1 MKEISALS
9 LGFLLLAVWP
19 GHAQQSFTEQA
30 LVINVEVPVRV
41 FRGADFVD
49 NLTIDDFELLEDGI
63 PQKIE
68 ACYLIK
74 KRMVQRREE
83 KKRYIP
89 ETSRHFYLFFEIT
102 DYIPKIEEAVEY
114 FCQNILIPGDHLV
127 VITPVKTYRLK
138 DQALQVKPRLAIA
151 EELKSLIR
159 KDCQEGNAEF
169 RSVVSSL
176 TELAKSLSAGIR
188 GGSLVTPVEVRE
200 QDGASASS
208 LQGMQLEEI
217 LLFYG
222 TLLEKLDTLRAVSQ
236 MKMLDFANHLARED
250 GQKYVFLFYQ
260 REYIPQV
267 DPKIILEYAAL
278 YQDNPYIYQTLTNA
292 YKFREREISLDTE
305 RIKQA
310 YADASTAIH
319 FLFITTPRPEVSGV
333 YFEERSEDVFNAF
346 REMTAATGGFFESA
360 SNPAA
365 MFRDALQAAENYYL
379 LYYTPS
385 NLGDSSKNFRRIVV
399 RVKKGDF
406 RVVHRTG
413 YFTR

>member
-1 MKEISALS
+1 MRKLLTSI
-9 LGFLLLAVWP
+9 LLLLFLTAWP
-19 GHAQQSFTEQA
+19 GLPQQSFTEQA

-41 FRGADFVD
+41 FQGTAFVD
-49 NLTIDDFELLEDGI
+49 HLTINDFELLEDDI

-68 ACYLIK
+68 ACYLVK

-83 KKRYIP
+83 KKKYIP
-89 ETSRHFYLFFEIT
+89 EISRHFYLFFEIT

-114 FCQNILIPGDHLV
+114 FCQNVLMQGDHLV

-138 DQALQVKPRLAIA
+138 DQALQVKSRKAIS
-151 EELKSLIR
+151 EELKGLIR

-169 RSVVSSL
+169 RSVVGSL
-176 TELAKSLSAGIR
+176 TELAKSLSAGLKS
-188 GGSLVTPVEVRE
+188 GNLATPVEVKE
-200 QDGASASS
+200 QDEASGSS
-208 LQGMQLEEI
+208 LQGMQLEEM

-222 TLLEKLDTLRAVSQ
+222 TLLEKLDTLRAISQ
-236 MKMLDFANHLARED
+236 MKMLDFANHLAREE

-267 DPKIILEYAAL
+267 EPKIILEYSAL
-278 YQDNPYIYQTLTNA
+278 YQDNPYVYQTLTNA

-346 REMTAATGGFFESA
+346 REMTAATGGYFESA
-360 SNPAA
+360 SNPAS
-365 MFRDALQAAENYYL
+365 MFRSALEAAENYYL

-385 NLGDSSKNFRRIVV
+385 HIGDSDKNFRRIVV
-399 RVKKGDF
+399 RVKKGNYQ
-406 RVVHRTG
+406 VIYRTG
-413 YFTR
+413 YFVR